1 MPPSSPATRTGE
13 GSSPPWAH
21 THVKPAI
28 RKPGQPGRFAFRHG
42 RDDTRP
48 WYSRA
53 AAIKIKPV
61 ERPASAPVGNGRG
74 ASRQDLALT
83 RAIDPVRLPCRRNE
97 IDVPAMNFARVRN
110 DEPFFAM
117 CEAAE
122 E

>member
-1 MPPSSPATRTGE
+1 M
-13 GSSPPWAH
+13 
-21 THVKPAI
+21 
-28 RKPGQPGRFAFRHG
+28 RKPGQPGRFAFRYG

-48 WYSRA
+48 RYSRA
-53 AAIKIKPV
+53 AAIEIKAV
-61 ERPASAPVGNGRG
+61 QRPASAPTGNGGG
-74 ASRQDLALT
+74 ACCQDLALT
-83 RAIDPVRLPCRRNE
+83 CAVDPVRLPSRRNE